1 MITKL
6 SRNSGWIRYKISTS
20 KIQGFIYAR
29 PEKLKILFL
38 FSGHFQ
44 PRPKTARDV
53 WKLTSSFP
61 VYFQQMLDTST
72 PDDPYS
78 ENYVE
83 LLQMLKFRC
92 PPMSQSE
99 VQEMLFII
107 NLRKEFHLEVRREHL
122 VTDTDRRKLLH
133 VGIKNLLLKIKDDR
147 EKFVPALLGGMK
159 RLTQALMLDL
169 LEGLYEVLKMVGN
182 VHVSCAVL
190 AKVAEII
197 DPGRETHENLHRLV
211 ALLLVHQMRYFE
223 DSTANW
229 ELDPLAYPLADTLLR
244 SCYDESTFAGI
255 IKLELL
261 RWVQLGSHYY
271 DVDVLEEYSKRTTLS
286 EKVFKTMFET
296 ANGTEAP
303 ARRSH
308 KRDSLSAFEIV
319 QTKNDAMEVTKHLDD
334 QETIIKGIGQ
344 ALQVVVGSLKTDSME
359 APHRYFHELIAPI
372 EVETV
377 AMDFKSTLE
386 TLIKHK
392 KYPAAVKL
400 VELILTY
407 QEATGVVIPADFAE
421 NLRRKS
427 LKYFLSQKE
436 PDYSSKLKFNN
447 SV

>member
-1 MITKL
+1 
-6 SRNSGWIRYKISTS
+6 
-20 KIQGFIYAR
+20 
-29 PEKLKILFL
+29 
-38 FSGHFQ
+38 
-44 PRPKTARDV
+44 
-53 WKLTSSFP
+53 
-61 VYFQQMLDTST
+61 MLDTGR
-72 PDDPYS
+72 PDDPFT

-107 NLRKEFHLEVRREHL
+107 NLRKEFHLDVRREHM
-122 VTDTDRRKLLH
+122 VSDTDRQKLLH
-133 VGIKNLLLKIKDDR
+133 VGIKNLLHKIKDDR

-169 LEGLYEVLKMVGN
+169 LDGLYEVLKMVGN

-197 DPGRETHENLHRLV
+197 DPGRETHENVHRLV

-271 DVDVLEEYSKRTTLS
+271 DVDVLEEYSKRATLP

-303 ARRSH
+303 ARRSQ
-308 KRDSLSAFEIV
+308 KRDSLSAFDVV

-334 QETIIKGIGQ
+334 QETIIKCIGQ

-359 APHRYFHELIAPI
+359 APHRYVHELIAPI

-377 AMDFKSTLE
+377 AVDFKSTLE

-400 VELILTY
+400 VELVISY
-407 QEATGVVIPADFAE
+407 QEATGVVIPAEFAE

-436 PDYSSKLKFNN
+436 PDYSSKLLFSNCVLFESLLFYCRTLFQWPSPFCSN
-447 SV
+447 VRHVINVWSIYGPTW